1 MKKILALVLVAMMA
15 LAFTPAMA
23 EKTVTIGM
31 MLSDTA
37 NQFFVTMYEAAQ
49 LKAAEL
55 GAEVIVLDAA
65 NDAAK
70 DVSNMEDLL
79 SRGVDIILYNP
90 VDSDAA
96 PAVVELANKAG
107 VPVITIDRSSNGGE
121 VVSHI
126 ASDNVF
132 GGKLAGEYIVSLL
145 PDGGEIAEIQGQAG
159 ASAAKDRG
167 EGFHLAVDTIE
178 NIKVVSSQIGNWDRA
193 QALAIMENVML
204 ASPEVKAVFC
214 HNDVMALGVV
224 EALQQAGRGD
234 VIVVGFDADKD
245 ALTAIEEGTM
255 MATVQQLPDQM
266 GIIGVQTALDFL
278 AGTAVEPSIGVQ
290 VALITKTAE

>member
-1 MKKILALVLVAMMA
+1 MKRILALVLVAMMA

-49 LKAAEL
+49 AKAKEL
-55 GAEVIVLDAA
+55 GVEVIVLDAA

-79 SRGVDIILYNP
+79 SRGVNAILYNP

-126 ASDNVF
+126 ASDNVY
-132 GGKLAGEYIVSLL
+132 GGKIAGEYIVSLL

-167 EGFHLAVDTIE
+167 EGFHQAVDTIA
-178 NIKVVSSQIGNWDRA
+178 NIKVVSSQIGNWDRT
-193 QALAIMENVML
+193 QALSIMENVMQ
-204 ASPEVKAVFC
+204 ANPNVKAVFC

-224 EALQQAGRGD
+224 EACQQAGRSD
-234 VIVVGFDADKD
+234 IIIVGFDADKD
-245 ALTAIEEGTM
+245 AIAAIQEGTM

-266 GIIGVQTALDFL
+266 GIIGVQTAVDYL
-278 AGTAVEPSIGVQ
+278 AGKTVEPKIGVQ

>member
-23 EKTVTIGM
+23 EKTATIGM

-55 GAEVIVLDAA
+55 GVEVIVLDAA

-79 SRGVDIILYNP
+79 SRGVDAILYNP

-132 GGKLAGEYIVSLL
+132 GGKIAGEYIVSLL

-178 NIKVVSSQIGNWDRA
+178 NIKVVSSQIGNWDRT
-193 QALAIMENVML
+193 QALSIMENVML
-204 ASPEVKAVFC
+204 ANPNVKAVFC

-224 EALQQAGRGD
+224 EACQQAGRSD
-234 VIVVGFDADKD
+234 IIIVGFDADKD

-266 GIIGVQTALDFL
+266 GIIGVQTAVDFL
-278 AGTAVEPSIGVQ
+278 AGKIVEPMIGVE

>member
-1 MKKILALVLVAMMA
+1 MKKILALALVAMMA

-49 LKAAEL
+49 EKAKEL
-55 GAEVIVLDAA
+55 GVEVIVLDAA

-79 SRGVDIILYNP
+79 SRGVDAILYNP

-132 GGKLAGEYIVSLL
+132 GGKIAGEYIISLL

-178 NIKVVSSQIGNWDRA
+178 NIKVVSSQIGNWDRT
-193 QALAIMENVML
+193 QALSIMENVML
-204 ASPEVKAVFC
+204 ANPDVKAVFC

-224 EALQQAGRGD
+224 EACQQAGRSD
-234 VIVVGFDADKD
+234 IIIVGFDADKD

-266 GIIGVQTALDFL
+266 GIIGVQTAVDFL
-278 AGTAVEPSIGVQ
+278 AGKTVEPKIGVE

>member
-1 MKKILALVLVAMMA
+1 MKRILALVLVAMMA

-49 LKAAEL
+49 AKAKEL
-55 GAEVIVLDAA
+55 GVEVIVLDAA

-79 SRGVDIILYNP
+79 SRGVNAILYNP

-126 ASDNVF
+126 ASDNVY
-132 GGKLAGEYIVSLL
+132 GGKIAGEYIVSLL
-145 PDGGEIAEIQGQAG
+145 PEGGEIAEIQGQAG

-167 EGFHLAVDTIE
+167 DGFHQAVDTIA
-178 NIKVVSSQIGNWDRA
+178 NIKVVSSQIGNWDRT
-193 QALAIMENVML
+193 QALSIMENVMQ
-204 ASPEVKAVFC
+204 ANPNVKAVFC

-224 EALQQAGRGD
+224 EACQQAGRSD
-234 VIVVGFDADKD
+234 IIIVGFDADKD
-245 ALTAIEEGTM
+245 AIAAIQEGTM

-266 GIIGVQTALDFL
+266 GIIGVQTAVDYL
-278 AGTAVEPSIGVQ
+278 AGKTVEPKIGVQ

>member
-15 LAFTPAMA
+15 FALVPASA
-23 EKTVTIGM
+23 EKPVAIGM

-49 LKAAEL
+49 AKAAEL
-55 GAEVIVLDAA
+55 GVEVIVLDAA

-79 SRGVDIILYNP
+79 SRGVSAILYNP

-132 GGKLAGEYIVSLL
+132 GGKIAGEYIVSLL
-145 PDGGEIAEIQGQAG
+145 PEGGEIAEIQGQAG

-178 NIKVVSSQIGNWDRA
+178 NIKVVSSQIGNWDRT
-193 QALAIMENVML
+193 QALSIMENVML
-204 ASPEVKAVFC
+204 ASPDVKAVFC

-224 EALQQAGRGD
+224 EACKQAGRTD
-234 VIVVGFDADKD
+234 IIIVGFDADKD
-245 ALTAIEEGTM
+245 AITAIEAGEM
-255 MATVQQLPDQM
+255 AATVQQLPDQM
-266 GIIGVQTALDFL
+266 GIIGVQTAVDFL
-278 AGTAVEPSIGVQ
+278 AGMTVEPSIGVQ

>member
-1 MKKILALVLVAMMA
+1 MKKILALALVAMMA

-49 LKAAEL
+49 EKAKEL
-55 GAEVIVLDAA
+55 GVEVIVLDAA

-79 SRGVDIILYNP
+79 SRGVDAILYNP

-132 GGKLAGEYIVSLL
+132 GGKIAGEYIISLL

-178 NIKVVSSQIGNWDRA
+178 NIKVVSSQIGNWDRT
-193 QALAIMENVML
+193 QALSIMENVML
-204 ASPEVKAVFC
+204 ANPDVKAVFC

-224 EALQQAGRGD
+224 EACQQAGRSD
-234 VIVVGFDADKD
+234 IIIVGFDADKD

-266 GIIGVQTALDFL
+266 GIIGVQSAVDFL
-278 AGTAVEPSIGVQ
+278 AGKTVEPKIGVE
-290 VALITKTAE
+290 VALITKTVE

>member
-23 EKTVTIGM
+23 EKTATIGM

-49 LKAAEL
+49 EKAAEL
-55 GAEVIVLDAA
+55 GVEVIVLDAA

-79 SRGVDIILYNP
+79 SRGVDAVLYNP

-126 ASDNVF
+126 ASDNVY
-132 GGKLAGEYIVSLL
+132 GGKIAGEYIVSLL

-178 NIKVVSSQIGNWDRA
+178 NIKVVSSQIGNWDRT
-193 QALAIMENVML
+193 QALSIMENVML
-204 ASPEVKAVFC
+204 ANPDVKAVFC

-224 EALQQAGRGD
+224 EACQQAGRGD
-234 VIVVGFDADKD
+234 IIIVGFDADKD

-266 GIIGVQTALDFL
+266 GIIGVQTAVDFL
-278 AGTAVEPSIGVQ
+278 AGKTVEPMIGVE
-290 VALITKTAE
+290 VALITKAAE

>member
-1 MKKILALVLVAMMA
+1 MKRILALVLVAMMA

-23 EKTVTIGM
+23 EKTTTIGM

-49 LKAAEL
+49 QKAAEL
-55 GAEVIVLDAA
+55 GVELIVLDAA

-79 SRGVDIILYNP
+79 SRGVDAILYNP

-96 PAVVELANKAG
+96 PAVVELANKAN

-126 ASDNVF
+126 ASDNVY
-132 GGKLAGEYIVSLL
+132 GGKIAGEYIVSLL

-167 EGFHLAVDTIE
+167 DGFHQAVDTIA
-178 NIKVVSSQIGNWDRA
+178 NIKVVSSQIGNWDRT
-193 QALAIMENVML
+193 QALSIMENVMQ
-204 ASPEVKAVFC
+204 ANPNVKAVFC

-224 EALQQAGRGD
+224 EACQQAGRSD
-234 VIVVGFDADKD
+234 IIIVGFDADKD
-245 ALTAIEEGTM
+245 AIAAIQEGTM

-266 GIIGVQTALDFL
+266 GIIGVQTAVDYL
-278 AGTAVEPSIGVQ
+278 AGKTVEPKIGVQ

>member
-1 MKKILALVLVAMMA
+1 MKRILALVLVAMMA

-23 EKTVTIGM
+23 EKTTTIGM

-49 LKAAEL
+49 QKAAEL
-55 GAEVIVLDAA
+55 GVELIVLDAA

-79 SRGVDIILYNP
+79 SRGVDAILYNP

-96 PAVVELANKAG
+96 PAVVELANKAN

-126 ASDNVF
+126 ASDNVY
-132 GGKLAGEYIVSLL
+132 GGKIAGEYIVSLL

-167 EGFHLAVDTIE
+167 DGFHQAVDTIA
-178 NIKVVSSQIGNWDRA
+178 NIKVVSSQIGNWDRT
-193 QALAIMENVML
+193 QALSIMENVMQ
-204 ASPEVKAVFC
+204 ANPNVKAVFC

-224 EALQQAGRGD
+224 EACQQAGRSD
-234 VIVVGFDADKD
+234 IIIVGFDADKD
-245 ALTAIEEGTM
+245 AIAAIQEGTM

-266 GIIGVQTALDFL
+266 GIIGVQTAVDYL
-278 AGTAVEPSIGVQ
+278 AGKTVEPKIGVQ
-290 VALITKTAE
+290 VALITKTAQ

>member
-1 MKKILALVLVAMMA
+1 MKKVLALILVAIMA

-49 LKAAEL
+49 AKAAEL
-55 GAEVIVLDAA
+55 GVEVIVLDAA

-79 SRGVDIILYNP
+79 SRGVDAILYNP

-126 ASDNVF
+126 ASDNVY
-132 GGKLAGEYIVSLL
+132 GGKIAGEYIVSLL

-167 EGFHLAVDTIE
+167 DGFHQAVDTIE
-178 NIKVVSSQIGNWDRA
+178 NIKVVSSQIGNWDRT
-193 QALAIMENVML
+193 QALSIMENVMQ
-204 ASPEVKAVFC
+204 ANPNVKAVFC

-224 EALQQAGRGD
+224 EACQQAGRSD
-234 VIVVGFDADKD
+234 ILIVGFDADKD
-245 ALTAIEEGTM
+245 AISAIQEGTM

-266 GIIGVQTALDFL
+266 GIIGVQTAVDYL
-278 AGTAVEPSIGVQ
+278 AGKTVEPKIGVQ

>member
-49 LKAAEL
+49 AKATEL
-55 GAEVIVLDAA
+55 GVEVIVLDAA

-79 SRGVDIILYNP
+79 SRGVDAILYNP

-126 ASDNVF
+126 ASDNVY
-132 GGKLAGEYIVSLL
+132 GGKIAGEYIASLL
-145 PDGGEIAEIQGQAG
+145 PDGGEVAEIQGQAG

-167 EGFHLAVDTIE
+167 EGFHLAVDTIA
-178 NIKVVSSQIGNWDRA
+178 NIKVVSSQIGNWDRT
-193 QALAIMENVML
+193 QALSIMENVMQ
-204 ASPEVKAVFC
+204 ANPDVKAVFC

-224 EALQQAGRGD
+224 EACQQAGRSD
-234 VIVVGFDADKD
+234 IIIVGFDADKD
-245 ALTAIEEGTM
+245 AITAIQDGTM

-266 GIIGVQTALDFL
+266 GIIGVQTAVDYL
-278 AGTAVEPSIGVQ
+278 AGKTVEPKIGVQ